1 MNTRKNLKEI
11 GTTTRLGRPR
21 DNSRNEVIIAIA
33 LKQLTKYGYANLST
47 TKIAEEAKVSKATLY
62 RRWPSKKNLVID
74 AFKTLEELTI
84 PQEGSLEKDLR
95 NILNQLIFIF
105 TRTNVIPVL
114 QILTGEIVND
124 EELSEE
130 LFEWIRERY
139 YPIRVIFENAIK
151 RGELSKDT
159 NIDIAETLV
168 VGPLLAMVYY
178 SNKKVDRKTL
188 QSLVDLS
195 LKGYLGMSWPKKYG
209 GQEKPE
215 IY

>member
-1 MNTRKNLKEI
+1 
-11 GTTTRLGRPR
+11 
-21 DNSRNEVIIAIA
+21 
-33 LKQLTKYGYANLST
+33 
-47 TKIAEEAKVSKATLY
+47 
-62 RRWPSKKNLVID
+62 
-74 AFKTLEELTI
+74 
-84 PQEGSLEKDLR
+84 
-95 NILNQLIFIF
+95 
-105 TRTNVIPVL
+105 TNVIPVL

-195 LKGYLGMSWPKKYG
+195 LRGL
-209 GQEKPE
+209 
-215 IY
+215 IN